1 MRFAAASRLIALY
14 LCRVMMM
21 DANDPRARVDR
32 LKEMLKTKL
41 LECGWRDQLKEH
53 CKGVSIGP
61 RYCCMIHPL

>member
-1 MRFAAASRLIALY
+1 M
-14 LCRVMMM
+14 
-21 DANDPRARVDR
+21 DR

-61 RYCCMIHPL
+61 RDIAA